1 MKTKK
6 LTMMALMTCAAVM
19 IHALEA
25 LLPQLIP
32 IPGIKPGLANII
44 TLLALYWL
52 KPFEALLIVT
62 ARLLIGCFLGGSLSA
77 LLYAAAGSAVSLALM
92 LPLSRSID
100 AEYLYLVS
108 ILGAAGHNLG
118 QIALAVA
125 ITKTPGLLSYLPVLL
140 LSGCVTGLFTGLC
153 ARTVVRRLK
162 IK

>member
-6 LTMMALMTCAAVM
+6 LTMMALMTCVAVM

-25 LLPQLIP
+25 LLPQLVP

-52 KPFEALLIVT
+52 KPLDALLIAA
-62 ARLLIGCFLGGSLSA
+62 ARLLIGSFLGGSVSA

-92 LPLSRSID
+92 VPLSKRIE
-100 AEYLYLVS
+100 ARYLYLVS

-118 QIALAVA
+118 QIAVAVA
-125 ITKTPGLLSYLPVLL
+125 ITKTPGLFSYLPVLL

-153 ARTVVRRLK
+153 ARAVYQRLR
-162 IK
+162 IG